1 MVSWTC
7 SSCIYLYGDDEM
19 IKKQNNLSEGNA
31 TNQGQGKGQSQTPK
45 EVPST
50 TEKAKKSADPT
61 GKIKN
66 L

>member
-7 SSCIYLYGDDEM
+7 SSFIYTYGDGKM
-19 IKKQNNLSEGNA
+19 TKTQNNGSEGSA
-31 TNQGQGKGQSQTPK
+31 TNQGQGKGQSQIPK

-50 TEKAKKSADPT
+50 TETAKKSADPT
-61 GKIKN
+61 GKVKN

>member
-1 MVSWTC
+1 
-7 SSCIYLYGDDEM
+7 M